1 MANKVYACP
10 VCNKMYS
17 DLSELAGCIHKHET
31 EEKAKKAE
39 ALKKAREIQ
48 MLQDKYSD
56 AIVKARKSVEDNY
69 GLLKKAVDTYNTI
82 VAEAAQKADVYE
94 QTASTSLRFDG
105 FKKYEAP
112 NKTASISLDEWL
124 TKLGKAS
131 QDLKKEIAQNK
142 KTNDLADIIFKNL
155 GF

>member
-39 ALKKAREIQ
+39 ALKKAREAQ
-48 MLQDKYSD
+48 MLKDKYND
-56 AIVKARKSVEDNY
+56 AIVKARQSVEDNY
-69 GLLKKAVDTYNTI
+69 GLLKKCVDVYNRL
-82 VAEAAQKADVYE
+82 VEEAAQKADIDAPI
-94 QTASTSLRFDG
+94 ASTSLKFDG

-112 NKTASISLDEWL
+112 NKAASISLDEWL

-131 QDLKKEIAQNK
+131 QDLQKEITQNK